1 MNFLKRAITSQL
13 SHSSHPSRK
22 SLFLLRPVTQSSYY
36 STTYKLNNPQ
46 TNKPRTQKPPQ
57 EPSGSSSSLTWSQR
71 VKKQSDEL
79 TAWPRP
85 SEIPFQAK
93 VANLVNLIGHIT
105 TPIKFQSTP
114 DGKYL
119 SGAVFSQENE
129 SFDIPV
135 VFEGDL
141 AHVVASHVKKND
153 CVYVV
158 GRLSEDPLPFVLSE
172 SQGKFHLLVENIN
185 FVQGFEKKAFDFKSK
200 KSSASD
206 AARNALSK
214 TTIAEGE
221 NDASEKYS
229 GKTVE
234 TGNFEPKISQTSLRN
249 ADTRRD
255 GDSVWRD
262 LVNNPTHWRDYREQK
277 LKGLV
282 KEKYPD
288 FKNKDD
294 GTALWLNKA
303 PEFVWSGLQRLDFDG
318 YAPKQK
324 NMNVAKDEESWKSLV
339 ENPSKWWDNRVGKKN
354 AKSPDFKHK
363 ETGDALWLNRSPDW
377 VLSKLPPLKEPQNAP
392 AGKKNMQ
399 AT

>member
-1 MNFLKRAITSQL
+1 MKES
-13 SHSSHPSRK
+13 
-22 SLFLLRPVTQSSYY
+22 
-36 STTYKLNNPQ
+36 
-46 TNKPRTQKPPQ
+46 
-57 EPSGSSSSLTWSQR
+57 E
-71 VKKQSDEL
+71 EL

-105 TPIKFQSTP
+105 TPIKFQSTS
-114 DGKYL
+114 DGRYL
-119 SGAVFSQENE
+119 SGAIFSQENE

-141 AHVVASHVKKND
+141 AHVVSSHVKKND

-172 SQGKFHLLVENIN
+172 SQGKFHLVVENIN

-200 KSSASD
+200 KKSASD
-206 AARNALSK
+206 AGRNTLST
-214 TTIAEGE
+214 TTIAENE
-221 NDASEKYS
+221 NDASERYS
-229 GKTVE
+229 GKTAAS
-234 TGNFEPKISQTSLRN
+234 GNFEPKIFQTSLRN

-255 GDSVWRD
+255 GVSVWRD
-262 LVNNPTHWRDYREQK
+262 LVNNPTHWKDYREQK
-277 LKGLV
+277 FKGLV
-282 KEKYPD
+282 KEKHPD

-294 GTALWLNKA
+294 ATALWLNKA
-303 PEFVWSGLQRLDFDG
+303 PEFVLSGLQRLDFDG
-318 YAPKQK
+318 YASKQK
-324 NMNVAKDEESWKSLV
+324 NMSVAKDEESWKSLV
-339 ENPSKWWDNRVGKKN
+339 EDPSKWWDNRVGKKN
-354 AKSPDFKHK
+354 AKWPDFKHK

-377 VLSKLPPLKEPQNAP
+377 VLSKLPPLEEPQNAP